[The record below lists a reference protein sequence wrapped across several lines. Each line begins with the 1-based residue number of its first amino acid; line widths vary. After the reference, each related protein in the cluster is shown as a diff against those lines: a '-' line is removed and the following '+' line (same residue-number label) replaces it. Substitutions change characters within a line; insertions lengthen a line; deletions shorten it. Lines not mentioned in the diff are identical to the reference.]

1 MNSGLVSNVVDF
13 GIAVNIA
20 VGHIG
25 EMSGKAI
32 QAAAKVVGYPMIKL
46 VGQAVEAAGRAW
58 SDSAVKIGNRDRRR
72 LTKRKHKPLHA
83 EFGGTS

>member
-1 MNSGLVSNVVDF
+1 MNSELVSNVVDF

-32 QAAAKVVGYPMIKL
+32 QAAAKVAGYPLIKL
-46 VGQAVEAAGRAW
+46 IGQAVGAAGRAW
-58 SDSAVKIGNRDRRR
+58 SDTAVKIGNRDRRR
-72 LTKRKHKPLHA
+72 LTKRKRKPLYA
-83 EFGGTS
+83 EIGGTS